1 SSYFAVAITLRM
13 QTMRL
18 QAFKPACV
26 GRQPRLVVANSAVAT
41 PVTIPYKAADGSEKG
56 SQQLALKVA
65 QESAK
70 GLVHRYLVMVQQN
83 ARQGTAST
91 LTRSEVRGGGKKPYA
106 QKGTGNAR
114 RGSSVSPLFPGGG
127 VTFGPKPKDWTI
139 SMNKKEKR
147 LALATAL
154 QSAAA
159 DMIVVE
165 NLEGK
170 LPEVKTRAVVAMM
183 EKLGVDVMSRKVL
196 LITKDVR
203 PDLHLAGRNIAK
215 LAFNTASSL
224 SVLDILNAD
233 HIVVED
239 EALAHIQATMGG
251 VAQE

>member
-1 SSYFAVAITLRM
+1 M

-26 GRQPRLVVANSAVAT
+26 GRQPRLVVVNSAIA
-41 PVTIPYKAADGSEKG
+41 PPATIPYKAADGSEKG
-56 SQQLALKVA
+56 NQQLALKVA
-65 QESAK
+65 EESAK
-70 GLVHRYLVMVQQN
+70 GLVHRYLVLVQQN

-91 LTRSEVRGGGKKPYA
+91 KTRSEVRGGGKKPYA

-127 VTFGPKPKDWTI
+127 VTFGPKPKDWKI

-165 NLEGK
+165 SLDGK
-170 LPEVKTRAVVAMM
+170 LKETKTKEMVALL
-183 EKLGVDVMSRKVL
+183 EKLGADVMSRKVL
-196 LITKDVR
+196 LITKDAR

-215 LAFNTASSL
+215 LTFNTASSL
-224 SVLDILNAD
+224 NVLDILHAD
-233 HIVVED
+233 HIIVED
-239 EALAHIQATMGG
+239 EALAHIQATLGG
-251 VAQE
+251 SAKASDE